1 MKSISQSCSQKGT
14 PIQVLEVFCGPQ
26 SELTK
31 QVNNLGYK
39 GVRHGFQEGNLA
51 TESGRAVLFTK
62 LIEGQPRSLWYSP
75 TCSPWCAWSAM
86 NAAQTE
92 AGFKTIQALRE
103 QHMYQLALGIVLFRF
118 QRQNGRHMH
127 WEQPARSLMTRSP
140 MLREVM
146 ENTYLAQ
153 FDMCRVGGMRDPVNQ
168 LLYKKEWKSLPRP
181 INYTANFTVVS
192 VTTFINTKHLREKQC
207 SKVTA

>member
-1 MKSISQSCSQKGT
+1 MNHALWMLCQAGDIDAEFENHPTAEAHFSTNTPNHLHYKFHKLVQQFTSELKSISQSCSQKGT

-39 GVRHGFQEGNLA
+39 GVRHGFQEGDLA

-92 AGFKTIQALRE
+92 AGFKT
-103 QHMYQLALGIVLFRF
+103 V
-118 QRQNGRHMH
+118 
-127 WEQPARSLMTRSP
+127 
-140 MLREVM
+140 
-146 ENTYLAQ
+146 
-153 FDMCRVGGMRDPVNQ
+153 
-168 LLYKKEWKSLPRP
+168 
-181 INYTANFTVVS
+181 
-192 VTTFINTKHLREKQC
+192 
-207 SKVTA
+207 